1 MPISK
6 CRVCNKTFFEAPL
19 IEYHNMPK
27 AAQFL
32 PDKDSLLTEKG
43 VDLNVCQCSGCGLV
57 QLSNEPVPYY
67 KEVIRAAAVSQEMKD
82 FRDNQFKTF
91 IKKHSLKE
99 KKVIEIGC
107 GRGEY
112 LSILK
117 NTGAIVSGLEYS
129 EESVKQCIVNGL
141 NVSQGFLESS
151 DYMINGAP
159 FDGFFMLN
167 FLEHLPEQ
175 NLVLSG
181 IYNNLTDQ
189 AVGLLEVPNFNMI
202 LRKHLFSEFIG
213 DHLFYFTKDTLTTT
227 LNLNGFEVI
236 DCSEIWNEYI
246 ISAVIRKRNRLNIDD
261 FQKHQANLKY
271 ELEKYLSC
279 FRSKN
284 VAIWGAGHQALAI
297 ISLIDLS
304 GKIKYVI
311 DSAAFK
317 QGKYTPATH
326 IPIVS
331 PDVLHSDPVEAVIIM
346 AASYSDEVARTIRQ
360 KYDKTVKIAILRDY
374 GLQNII

>member
-1 MPISK
+1 
-6 CRVCNKTFFEAPL
+6 
-19 IEYHNMPK
+19 
-27 AAQFL
+27 
-32 PDKDSLLTEKG
+32 
-43 VDLNVCQCSGCGLV
+43 
-57 QLSNEPVPYY
+57 
-67 KEVIRAAAVSQEMKD
+67 
-82 FRDNQFKTF
+82 
-91 IKKHSLKE
+91 
-99 KKVIEIGC
+99 
-107 GRGEY
+107 
-112 LSILK
+112 
-117 NTGAIVSGLEYS
+117 
-129 EESVKQCIVNGL
+129 
-141 NVSQGFLESS
+141 
-151 DYMINGAP
+151 
-159 FDGFFMLN
+159 
-167 FLEHLPEQ
+167 
-175 NLVLSG
+175 
-181 IYNNLTDQ
+181 
-189 AVGLLEVPNFNMI
+189 MI